1 MEVITYKCP
10 NCGGDLTFD
19 PASGKYKCE
28 YCLSSFTQEEAEKAN
43 PKAAEALNGE
53 DDAAGA
59 QEASDAQKESS
70 TEETKGETEQGEAVV
85 YTCPNCG
92 AEIVT
97 DATTAATYCFYCHN
111 PVVLSGRLSGEYMPD
126 FVLPF
131 KISKEQAIEK
141 FLSFARKKRFIPK
154 DFFEK
159 NQVQKMTGVYFPYW
173 IYGGDFETD
182 YIARGRKVRVWQ
194 TGDVEYTETS
204 IYDVRREGEVR
215 VDGLSRN
222 ALNKADRDLIECV
235 QPYRLEEM
243 QPFSMGYL
251 SGFQAEKRDIEQAQ
265 IAPELKKELETMARG
280 AMRNEANEY
289 LSLEQEKMKLSP
301 KRAGAGARVYSLDE
315 TGELG
320 KFLEE
325 NQSSGVSLSA
335 ENLADLKKQ
344 LSSFCLSYNDQRFE
358 SVYDAKYSLQASVA
372 EYMNFNALGDMDAQL
387 QAQGI
392 NYKQISAPQP
402 GIISYMT
409 DSFEGV
415 APEEVTAD
423 SFDWSQYTRQVGRAG
438 ELIEAGTPVYKI
450 ITSENWSIVFQM
462 DDKDKE
468 QFADQDTLT
477 IEPLGS
483 DMKFRGNYSMF
494 TGSDGNLYGRLD
506 LDRYMIQFESERFMT
521 FEISSEETQGLKIPV
536 SSVMEKEFY
545 TIPVDYMTTGGNAT
559 EDEAGFNKEVYGE
572 GGKASIEFVTPEI
585 YSSTDEYY
593 YVEKSDDGLLKSG
606 DYLVKPD
613 SNERFQVGPTAKLTG
628 AYNINKGYAVFKQVK
643 ELANSG
649 EYYIVEKGTKY
660 GLSVYDHI
668 VLDASTVSDGQIVY
682 Q

>member
-1 MEVITYKCP
+1 MAKNKKIVRYRKPLNINVGMIIFAMIFVY
-10 NCGGDLTFD
+10 
-19 PASGKYKCE
+19 
-28 YCLSSFTQEEAEKAN
+28 LSFS
-43 PKAAEALNGE
+43 
-53 DDAAGA
+53 
-59 QEASDAQKESS
+59 
-70 TEETKGETEQGEAVV
+70 V
-85 YTCPNCG
+85 YTYLRRDHVQFYEVVEG
-92 AEIVT
+92 SIV
-97 DATTAATYCFYCHN
+97 N
-111 PVVLSGRLSGEYMPD
+111 NKEYNGILFRD
-126 FVLPF
+126 
-131 KISKEQAIEK
+131 
-141 FLSFARKKRFIPK
+141 
-154 DFFEK
+154 
-159 NQVQKMTGVYFPYW
+159 
-173 IYGGDFETD
+173 ETVEN
-182 YIARGRKVRVWQ
+182 APQ
-194 TGDVEYTETS
+194 TGYVNY
-204 IYDVRREGEVR
+204 YVREG
-215 VDGLSRN
+215 
-222 ALNKADRDLIECV
+222 
-235 QPYRLEEM
+235 
-243 QPFSMGYL
+243 
-251 SGFQAEKRDIEQAQ
+251 
-265 IAPELKKELETMARG
+265 
-280 AMRNEANEY
+280 
-289 LSLEQEKMKLSP
+289 
-301 KRAGAGARVYSLDE
+301 KRAGAGSRVYSLDE

-372 EYMNFNALGDMDAQL
+372 EYMNFNVLGDMDAQL

-392 NYKQISAPQP
+392 NYKQISTPQP
-402 GIISYMT
+402 GIISYVT

-423 SFDWSQYTRQVGRAG
+423 SFDRSQYTRQVGRAG

>member
-1 MEVITYKCP
+1 MAKNKKIVRYRKPLNINVGMIIFAMIFVY
-10 NCGGDLTFD
+10 
-19 PASGKYKCE
+19 
-28 YCLSSFTQEEAEKAN
+28 LSFS
-43 PKAAEALNGE
+43 
-53 DDAAGA
+53 
-59 QEASDAQKESS
+59 
-70 TEETKGETEQGEAVV
+70 V
-85 YTCPNCG
+85 YTYLRRDHVQFYEVVEG
-92 AEIVT
+92 SIV
-97 DATTAATYCFYCHN
+97 N
-111 PVVLSGRLSGEYMPD
+111 NKEYNGILFRD
-126 FVLPF
+126 
-131 KISKEQAIEK
+131 
-141 FLSFARKKRFIPK
+141 
-154 DFFEK
+154 
-159 NQVQKMTGVYFPYW
+159 
-173 IYGGDFETD
+173 ETVEN
-182 YIARGRKVRVWQ
+182 APQ
-194 TGDVEYTETS
+194 TGYVNY
-204 IYDVRREGEVR
+204 YVREG
-215 VDGLSRN
+215 
-222 ALNKADRDLIECV
+222 
-235 QPYRLEEM
+235 
-243 QPFSMGYL
+243 
-251 SGFQAEKRDIEQAQ
+251 
-265 IAPELKKELETMARG
+265 
-280 AMRNEANEY
+280 
-289 LSLEQEKMKLSP
+289 
-301 KRAGAGARVYSLDE
+301 KRAGAGSRVYSLDE

-325 NQSSGVSLSA
+325 NQSSGMSLSA

-344 LSSFCLSYNDQRFE
+344 LSSFCLSYKDQRFE

-392 NYKQISAPQP
+392 NYKQISTPQP
-402 GIISYMT
+402 GIISYVT

-423 SFDWSQYTRQVGRAG
+423 SFDRSQYTRQVGRAG
-438 ELIEAGTPVYKI
+438 EIEEGTPVYKI

-483 DMKFRGNYSMF
+483 DMKFRGKYSMF